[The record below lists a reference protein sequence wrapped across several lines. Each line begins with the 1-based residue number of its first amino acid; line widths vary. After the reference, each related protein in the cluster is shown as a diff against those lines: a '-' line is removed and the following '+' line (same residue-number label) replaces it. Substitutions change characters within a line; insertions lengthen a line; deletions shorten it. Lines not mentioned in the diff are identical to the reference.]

1 VTGFF
6 FSKNRW
12 FLAANGRAQADRKP
26 ILTDDFLPLHV
37 PHAIGV
43 ITMKAIRFH
52 THGGP
57 EVLKLE
63 EIPVA
68 EPGNGQVLV
77 RVVAAGVNFI
87 DVYQRTGL
95 YKVALPYTTGVEAAG
110 IVEKSGPEVDIA
122 PGSRVAWASYP
133 GSCAEFA
140 IVPAARLV
148 RVPEGLDLSSAAA
161 AMLQGMTAQYL
172 SETTYPVK
180 KGDRALVHAGA
191 GGVGLLLIQILKH
204 KGATVFTTV
213 STPEKAK
220 LATAAGAD
228 SAILYTREDFVS
240 RMKELTGGQGV
251 NVVYDSV
258 GLATY
263 QGGFEV
269 LKPLGMLVLFGQ
281 SSGRVPPIDPS
292 VLVEKGSL
300 FLTRPSLAHYTAD
313 RQDLIERSGKVFDW
327 IREAWLQLRI
337 GHRYPL
343 VDAAQAYRDLESRK
357 TTGKILI
364 TVAPE

>member
-1 VTGFF
+1 
-6 FSKNRW
+6 
-12 FLAANGRAQADRKP
+12 
-26 ILTDDFLPLHV
+26 
-37 PHAIGV
+37 
-43 ITMKAIRFH
+43 MKAIRFH

-63 EIPVA
+63 ETPVP
-68 EPGNGQVLV
+68 EPGTGEVLV

-87 DVYQRTGL
+87 DVYQRSGL
-95 YKVALPYTTGVEAAG
+95 YKVALPYTIGVEGAG
-110 IVEKSGPEVDIA
+110 IVEKTGSEVDIA
-122 PGSRVAWASYP
+122 PGSRVAWFSQP
-133 GSCAEFA
+133 GAFAEFA
-140 IVPAARLV
+140 VVAAARLV
-148 RVPEGLDLSSAAA
+148 PVPEGLDLSSAAA
-161 AMLQGMTAQYL
+161 ALLQGITAQYL
-172 SETTYPVK
+172 CETTYPVK
-180 KGDRALVHAGA
+180 EGDRALVHAGA
-191 GGVGLLLIQILKH
+191 GGVGLLLIQMLKH

-220 LATAAGAD
+220 LATATGAD
-228 SAILYTREDFVS
+228 AAILYTQEDFV
-240 RMKELTGGQGV
+240 RRVKELTKGQGV

-258 GLATY
+258 GVATY

-300 FLTRPSLAHYTAD
+300 FLTRPSVVHYAAD
-313 RQDLIERSGKVFDW
+313 RQTLIERSGKVFDW
-327 IREAWLQLRI
+327 IRQGWLHLRI
-337 GHRYPL
+337 GHRFPL
-343 VDAAQAYRDLESRK
+343 ADTAQAYRDLENRK

>member
-1 VTGFF
+1 
-6 FSKNRW
+6 
-12 FLAANGRAQADRKP
+12 
-26 ILTDDFLPLHV
+26 
-37 PHAIGV
+37 
-43 ITMKAIRFH
+43 MKAIRFH

-63 EIPVA
+63 ETPVP
-68 EPGNGQVLV
+68 EPGTGEVLV

-95 YKVALPYTTGVEAAG
+95 YKVALPYTIGVEGAG
-110 IVEKSGPEVDIA
+110 IVEKTGSEVDIA
-122 PGSRVAWASYP
+122 PGSRVAWFSQP
-133 GSCAEFA
+133 GAFAEFA
-140 IVPAARLV
+140 VVAAARLV
-148 RVPEGLDLSSAAA
+148 PVPKGLDLSSAAA
-161 AMLQGMTAQYL
+161 ALLQGITAQYL
-172 SETTYPVK
+172 CETTYPVK
-180 KGDRALVHAGA
+180 EGDRALVHAGA
-191 GGVGLLLIQILKH
+191 GGVGLLLIQMLKH

-220 LATAAGAD
+220 LATATGAD
-228 SAILYTREDFVS
+228 AAILYTQEDFV
-240 RMKELTGGQGV
+240 RRVKELTRGQGM

-258 GLATY
+258 GMATY

-300 FLTRPSLAHYTAD
+300 FLTRPSVVHYAAD
-313 RQDLIERSGKVFDW
+313 RQTLIERSGKVFDW
-327 IREAWLQLRI
+327 IRQGWLHLRI
-337 GHRYPL
+337 GHRFPL
-343 VDAAQAYRDLESRK
+343 ADTAQAYRDLENRK
-357 TTGKILI
+357 TTGRILI

>member
-1 VTGFF
+1 
-6 FSKNRW
+6 
-12 FLAANGRAQADRKP
+12 
-26 ILTDDFLPLHV
+26 
-37 PHAIGV
+37 
-43 ITMKAIRFH
+43 MKAIRFH
-52 THGGP
+52 THGAP

-63 EIPVA
+63 EIPVV
-68 EPGNGQVLV
+68 EPGPGQVLV
-77 RVVAAGVNFI
+77 RVVTAGVNFL

-95 YKVALPYTTGVEAAG
+95 YKVALPFTSGVEGAG
-110 IVEKSGPEVDIA
+110 IVERSGADVDIA
-122 PGSRVAWASYP
+122 PGSRVAWAAYP
-133 GSCAEFA
+133 GACAEFA
-140 IVPAARLV
+140 LVPAARLV
-148 RVPEGLDLSSAAA
+148 PVPDGLDLSSAAA
-161 AMLQGMTAQYL
+161 ALLQGMTAQYL
-172 SETTYPVK
+172 CEATYPVK
-180 KGDRALVHAGA
+180 KGDRGLVHAGA
-191 GGVGLLLIQILKH
+191 GGVGLLLIQMLKH

-213 STPEKAK
+213 STSEKAK

-228 SAILYTREDFVS
+228 AAILYTGEDFVS
-240 RMKELTGGQGV
+240 RVKELTGGKGV

-300 FLTRPSLAHYTAD
+300 FLTRPSLTHYAGD
-313 RQDLIERSGKVFDW
+313 RESLIERSKKLFNW
-327 IREAWLQLRI
+327 IREGWLHLRI

-343 VDAAQAYRDLESRK
+343 ADTAQAYRDLESRK

>member
-1 VTGFF
+1 
-6 FSKNRW
+6 
-12 FLAANGRAQADRKP
+12 
-26 ILTDDFLPLHV
+26 
-37 PHAIGV
+37 
-43 ITMKAIRFH
+43 MKAIRFH
-52 THGGP
+52 SYGGP

-63 EIPVA
+63 EIPVP
-68 EPGNGQVLV
+68 EPGTDQALV
-77 RVVAAGVNFI
+77 RVVTAGVNFI

-95 YKVALPYTTGVEAAG
+95 YKTTLPFTAGVEGAG
-110 IVEKSGPEVDIA
+110 IVEKTGPEVDIK
-122 PGSRVAWASYP
+122 PGRRVAWILHP
-133 GSCAEFA
+133 GAFAEFA
-140 IVPAARLV
+140 VVPAARLV
-148 RVPEGLDLSSAAA
+148 PVPEGLDFDSAAA
-161 AMLQGMTAQYL
+161 ALLQGITAQYL
-172 SETTYPVK
+172 CETTYPIK
-180 KGDRALVHAGA
+180 QGDRALVHAGA

-220 LATAAGAD
+220 LALEAGAD
-228 SAILYTREDFVS
+228 ATILYTQEDFVG
-240 RMKELTGGQGV
+240 RMKDLTQGQGV

-263 QGGFEV
+263 QGDFEV

-300 FLTRPSLAHYTAD
+300 FLTRPSLAHHAGD
-313 RQDLIERSGKVFDW
+313 RQSLIERSGKVFDW
-327 IREAWLQLRI
+327 IREGWLRLRI

-343 VDAAQAYRDLESRK
+343 VDIAQAYRDLESRK

-364 TVAPE
+364 TVAAQ

>member
-1 VTGFF
+1 
-6 FSKNRW
+6 
-12 FLAANGRAQADRKP
+12 
-26 ILTDDFLPLHV
+26 
-37 PHAIGV
+37 
-43 ITMKAIRFH
+43 MKAIRFH

-63 EIPVA
+63 ETPIP
-68 EPGNGQVLV
+68 EPGTGEVLV
-77 RVVAAGVNFI
+77 RVAAAGVNFI

-95 YKVALPYTTGVEAAG
+95 YKVALPYTCGVEGAG
-110 IVEKSGPEVDIA
+110 IVEKSGPGVDIV

-133 GSCAEFA
+133 GAFAEFA
-140 IVPAARLV
+140 VVPAARLV
-148 RVPEGLDLSSAAA
+148 PVPKELDLSSAAA
-161 AMLQGMTAQYL
+161 TLLQGMTAQYL
-172 SETTYPVK
+172 CETTYPVK

-191 GGVGLLLIQILKH
+191 GGVGLLLIQMLKH
-204 KGATVFTTV
+204 KGTTVFTTV

-228 SAILYTREDFVS
+228 AAILYTQEDFVN
-240 RMKELTGGQGV
+240 RVKELTGGKGV

-258 GLATY
+258 GVATY

-269 LKPLGMLVLFGQ
+269 LRPLGMLVLFGQ

-300 FLTRPSLAHYTAD
+300 FLTRPSLAHYAGD
-313 RQDLIERSGKVFDW
+313 RQSLIERSGKVFDW
-327 IREAWLQLRI
+327 IREGWLHLRI

-343 VDAAQAYRDLESRK
+343 ADAAQAYRDLEKRK

>member
-1 VTGFF
+1 
-6 FSKNRW
+6 
-12 FLAANGRAQADRKP
+12 
-26 ILTDDFLPLHV
+26 
-37 PHAIGV
+37 
-43 ITMKAIRFH
+43 MKAIRFH
-52 THGGP
+52 TYGGP

-63 EIPVA
+63 EIPIP
-68 EPGNGQVLV
+68 EPGTGQALV

-95 YKVALPYTTGVEAAG
+95 YKTALPFTCGMEGAG
-110 IVEKSGPEVDIA
+110 IVEKAGPEVDIK
-122 PGSRVAWASYP
+122 PGRRVAWILHP
-133 GSCAEFA
+133 GAFAEFA
-140 IVPAARLV
+140 VVPAARLV
-148 RVPEGLDLSSAAA
+148 PVPEGLDFDSAAA
-161 AMLQGMTAQYL
+161 ALLQGITAQYL
-172 SETTYPVK
+172 CETTYPIK
-180 KGDRALVHAGA
+180 QGDRALVHAGA

-220 LATAAGAD
+220 LALEAGAD
-228 SAILYTREDFVS
+228 AAILYTQEDFVS
-240 RMKELTGGQGV
+240 RVKDLTQGQGV

-258 GLATY
+258 GLVTY
-263 QGGFEV
+263 QGDFEV

-300 FLTRPSLAHYTAD
+300 FLTRPSLAHYAGD
-313 RQDLIERSGKVFDW
+313 RQSLIERSEKVFDW
-327 IREAWLQLRI
+327 IREGWLRLRI

-343 VDAAQAYRDLESRK
+343 VDTAQAYRDLESRK

-364 TVAPE
+364 MVAAR

>member
-1 VTGFF
+1 MPTSVLLLMLL
-6 FSKNRW
+6 R
-12 FLAANGRAQADRKP
+12 
-26 ILTDDFLPLHV
+26 
-37 PHAIGV
+37 HAIGV
-43 ITMKAIRFH
+43 TTMKAIRFH

-63 EIPVA
+63 EIPVTEA
-68 EPGNGQVLV
+68 GTGQVLV
-77 RVVAAGVNFI
+77 RVVAAGVNFL

-95 YKVALPYTTGVEAAG
+95 YKVTLPYTSGVEGAG
-110 IVEKSGPEVDIA
+110 IVERSGPDVDIA
-122 PGSRVAWASYP
+122 PGTRVAWASYP
-133 GSCAEFA
+133 GACAEFA
-140 IVPAARLV
+140 VVAAARLV
-148 RVPEGLDLSSAAA
+148 PVPDGLDLSSAAA
-161 AMLQGMTAQYL
+161 TLLQGMTAQYL
-172 SETTYPVK
+172 CETTYPVK
-180 KGDRALVHAGA
+180 KGDSALVHAGA
-191 GGVGLLLIQILKH
+191 GGVGLLLIQMLKH
-204 KGATVFTTV
+204 KGATVFATV

-220 LATAAGAD
+220 LATAAGA
-228 SAILYTREDFVS
+228 SAAILYAQDDFVS
-240 RMKELTGGQGV
+240 RVKELTGGKGV

-263 QGGFEV
+263 QGGFDV

-300 FLTRPSLAHYTAD
+300 FLTRPSLTHYAGD
-313 RQDLIERSGKVFDW
+313 RESLIERSGKVFNW
-327 IREAWLQLRI
+327 IREGWLHLRI

-343 VDAAQAYRDLESRK
+343 VDTAQAYRDLESRK

>member
-1 VTGFF
+1 M
-6 FSKNRW
+6 R
-12 FLAANGRAQADRKP
+12 LEQ
-26 ILTDDFLPLHV
+26 
-37 PHAIGV
+37 
-43 ITMKAIRFH
+43 TMKAIRFH
-52 THGGP
+52 SYGGP

-63 EIPVA
+63 EIPIP
-68 EPGNGQVLV
+68 EPGTGQALV
-77 RVVAAGVNFI
+77 RVVTAGVNFI

-95 YKVALPYTTGVEAAG
+95 YKTTLPFTAGVEGAG
-110 IVEKSGPEVDIA
+110 IVEKTGPEVDIK
-122 PGSRVAWASYP
+122 PGRRVAWILHP
-133 GSCAEFA
+133 GAFAEFA
-140 IVPAARLV
+140 VVPAARLV
-148 RVPEGLDLSSAAA
+148 PVPEGLDFDSAAA
-161 AMLQGMTAQYL
+161 ALLQGITAQYL
-172 SETTYPVK
+172 CETTYPIK
-180 KGDRALVHAGA
+180 QGDRALVHAGA

-220 LATAAGAD
+220 LALEAGAD
-228 SAILYTREDFVS
+228 ATILYTQEDFVS
-240 RMKELTGGQGV
+240 GMKDLTQGQGV

-263 QGGFEV
+263 QGDFEV

-300 FLTRPSLAHYTAD
+300 FLTRPSLAHYAGD
-313 RQDLIERSGKVFDW
+313 RQSLIERSGKVFGW
-327 IREAWLQLRI
+327 IREGWLRLRI

-343 VDAAQAYRDLESRK
+343 VDSAQAYRDLESRK

-364 TVAPE
+364 MVAAK